1 MRIPNPDPDIV
12 ARPPDPPH
20 PPVLAAHPV
29 GVEPPDRFPG
39 PAITRRRHRDRLTQS
54 GFRQRGN
61 GHPDADL
68 QDRSRTVL
76 PRVPADD
83 HGRRKSDDDLR
94 QAIALFRYGV
104 IADPVRLPVGPPGT
118 GATMR
123 AKAEQSYAI
132 PGSNRTRVAA
142 ATMRGWIADY
152 RRGGF
157 EALSPKPRTDR
168 GKPRRLPA
176 EIAERPIALKTG
188 NPGWSVRIVIE
199 AARREGVDHPLAPSS
214 ARRRPGS
221 RTPPPCSS
229 GSGPLVCCFRPAKNG
244 TVDEFRVGRRR
255 RGR

>member
-39 PAITRRRHRDRLTQS
+39 LAITRPRHRDRLAQS

-61 GHPDADL
+61 GHPDADP

-104 IADPVRLPVGPPGT
+104 IADPVHLPVGTPGT
-118 GATMR
+118 VATMR
-123 AKAEQSYAI
+123 AKAERSYAI

-142 ATMRGWIADY
+142 ETMRGWIADY

-157 EALSPKPRTDR
+157 EALYPKPRTDR
-168 GKPRRLPA
+168 GKSRRLPA
-176 EIAERPIALKTG
+176 EIAERPIALKTA
-188 NPGWSVRIVIE
+188 NPGWSVRIVRAE
-199 AARREGVDHPLAPSS
+199 AWDRPRDRLRAIRFSLRHRFRSDRHAPAPALPCMPLS
-214 ARRRPGS
+214 PGEEW
-221 RTPPPCSS
+221 
-229 GSGPLVCCFRPAKNG
+229 
-244 TVDEFRVGRRR
+244 DGRRD
-255 RGR
+255 GG